1 MSSPPKPVMV
11 SPPPKPVMTLLASS
25 PVSESLALPP
35 VMLFMPKMLVKP
47 LAVLVLRL
55 TVTLVLKVL

>member
-1 MSSPPKPVMV
+1 MV